1 MVKVGNRLEWAKW
14 VALVCMVVDHA
25 GSIYAWGSV
34 PHLIGRVAAPVFVIA
49 WAAQYGSDFE
59 GSRLYRA
66 AGRLLCWGV
75 LAQIITPLESH
86 QFQLNALVMFSVSA
100 LLWACLLDRL
110 WFAAAVV
117 FLVGGVGVEYGWIGQ
132 ILAVSALLWWRHR
145 SAISAAGLLLALLA
159 LCWLNGSVFAAVAP
173 LVCALSSRLPAL
185 ARSRVTFLRL
195 YPAHLLL
202 LRIAS

>member
-1 MVKVGNRLEWAKW
+1 MNVGNRLELAKW
-14 VALVCMVVDHA
+14 IALACMVLDHA

-49 WAAQYGSDFE
+49 WAAQYGSDID

-75 LAQIITPLESH
+75 LAQIITPLEGH
-86 QFQLNALVMFSVSA
+86 QLQGNALLMFSVSA
-100 LLWACLLDRL
+100 LLWACVLDRL
-110 WFAAAVV
+110 WLAAAVV

-145 SAISAAGLLLALLA
+145 SATSAAGLFLALLA

-173 LVCALSSRLPAL
+173 LVCALSWRLPAV